1 MVSYRMNVVQEK
13 PTGGM
18 RRDMESRLK
27 SFYSEINGLLTRY
40 RRVPVWK
47 KLNSK
52 LSPWDIYL
60 RIPDRPHRFLLES
73 GKTGRYSYLG
83 GDPRGILRLK
93 GGDSLTELRGWLQ
106 ERQSP
111 GREEWGRLLFPSFD
125 QVESDTLPPMLNG
138 AFGFFSYDLVRS
150 IERLPVLAD
159 DDLATPD
166 IYLLEP
172 AWVIVK
178 DHVTDDLYGVLNL
191 ASVEELES
199 VRQTFDEME
208 GWLGN
213 ENPSAVQVMGW
224 DREPHGNSGGPMA
237 KGTGDNAA
245 SLTNRSFS
253 MDKQGFLM
261 AVETVKEYIRAGDVF
276 QVNLSLRESRPVRVS
291 GKRIYDQLRRINP
304 SPYMGL
310 LELPE
315 MTIVS
320 SSPELLVRL
329 RERVAETRP
338 IAGTR
343 KRTGDRERDLRMM
356 QELIDNE
363 KERAEHI
370 MLVDLERNDLGRVCR
385 YGSVRVDELMAIEE
399 YSHVMHIVSHISG
412 KLRDEMD
419 AVDLLAAVFPGGT
432 ITGAPKIRTMEI
444 IEELEP
450 VRRGVYTGSIGWL
463 SFAGD
468 MEVNIAIRTMV
479 VKDGMAHVQAGAG
492 VVIDSVAEREYKE
505 SLRKAEALWLAFEQA
520 HAGVEA

>member
-1 MVSYRMNVVQEK
+1 
-13 PTGGM
+13 
-18 RRDMESRLK
+18 MEPRLK
-27 SFYSEINGLLTRY
+27 SFSSEIKLLLTRY
-40 RRVPVWK
+40 KRVPVWK
-47 KLNSK
+47 KLSSK

-60 RIPDRPHRFLLES
+60 RTPDHPHRFLLES
-73 GKTGRYSYLG
+73 GKMGRYSYIG
-83 GDPRGILRLK
+83 GKPRGILRLK
-93 GGDSLTELRGWLQ
+93 GGDSLTELRDWLQ
-106 ERQSP
+106 ERRSP
-111 GREEWGRLLFPSFD
+111 SREEWGKLSFPPFG
-125 QVESDTLPPMLNG
+125 QVESVSLPPVMSG
-138 AFGFFSYDLVRS
+138 AFGFFSYDWVRS
-150 IERLPVLAD
+150 IERLPEWAA

-166 IYLLEP
+166 VYLLEP
-172 AWVIVK
+172 VWLMVK
-178 DHVTDDLYGVLNL
+178 DHVTDDLYLVFNL
-191 ASVEELES
+191 ASVEELET
-199 VRQTFDEME
+199 VQQTFDEME
-208 GWLGN
+208 AWLN
-213 ENPSAVQVMGW
+213 DENHPAVPRMGW
-224 DREPHGNSGGPMA
+224 DRDPRGSEPMA
-237 KGTGDNAA
+237 KGPGDDTGSFA
-245 SLTNRSFS
+245 NRSFS
-253 MDKQGFLM
+253 MDKREFLM

-291 GKRIYDQLRRINP
+291 GQQIYDQLRRINP

-310 LELPE
+310 LEFPDITL
-315 MTIVS
+315 VS

-329 RERVAETRP
+329 REGLAETRP

-343 KRTGDRERDLRMM
+343 KRTGDREHDLRMM

-385 YGSVRVDELMAIEE
+385 YGSVRVDELMGIEE

-419 AVDLLAAVFPGGT
+419 GVDLLAAVFPGGT

-450 VRRGVYTGSIGWL
+450 MRRGVYTGSIGWL

-520 HAGVEA
+520 HVGVEA